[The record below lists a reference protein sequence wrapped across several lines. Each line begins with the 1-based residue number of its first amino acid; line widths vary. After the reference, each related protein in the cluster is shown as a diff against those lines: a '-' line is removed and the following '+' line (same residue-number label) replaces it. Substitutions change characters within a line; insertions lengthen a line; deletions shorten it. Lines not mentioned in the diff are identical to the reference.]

1 MRRWICFFIVSLFF
15 KLNRNRTSFTN
26 FTQSWTHPLEGSRL
40 RRRWN
45 GKRARWRKG
54 DELKGTW
61 REKNCLNK
69 LAPPPLISWP
79 TTRQLTCLVDEGCTA
94 RIDEHERKKEMRTSN
109 KRTNKRDSRA
119 LRVDGV
125 TLPLAVYFL
134 EKFSERARKGST
146 NSFRLGQL
154 LSSLTVVWIRL
165 WEERWSFK

>member
-1 MRRWICFFIVSLFF
+1 M
-15 KLNRNRTSFTN
+15 
-26 FTQSWTHPLEGSRL
+26 EGSRL
-40 RRRWN
+40 RELEEVE
-45 GKRARWRKG
+45 RK
-54 DELKGTW
+54 ESQVTKGG
-61 REKNCLNK
+61 RIERDVEGKNCLNK

-165 WEERWSFK
+165 